1 MLGAY
6 QENPRM
12 IMLDSDLGNSTGWQT
27 VLNEKMDT
35 IDNIGAAVSNHT
47 VIGPVLGACEALT
60 R

>member
-1 MLGAY
+1 
-6 QENPRM
+6 
-12 IMLDSDLGNSTGWQT
+12 MLDSDLGNSTGWQT

-47 VIGPVLGACEALT
+47 FIGPVFGACETLT